1 MRLLAGVV
9 VKARRGFLDNGDDD
23 DDDIVAVERSA
34 REVSADDLI
43 LRRIVELFYSM
54 RYVMKLFFFCKYL
67 WNSLLEQK
75 EMSLLIL

>member
-1 MRLLAGVV
+1 M
-9 VKARRGFLDNGDDD
+9 VKARRGLLDNEDDDD

-54 RYVMKLFFFCKYL
+54 R
-67 WNSLLEQK
+67 
-75 EMSLLIL
+75 